1 MSAQCSFLIRIWI
14 LIIRIPVTLIL
25 KSLLHGTF
33 PWNVE
38 YFKYYNPQ
46 QCTVHLYTVQ
56 QARLSNP
63 GNYWLKEQALSGKIW
78 KSPVITGSKNKQ
90 CQARS
95 DNTRQLLDL
104 RTSTIR
110 QDLTIPGNYWLKEQ
124 VLSGKIWQ
132 NPAITG
138 SKNKYCPE
146 RSDNTRQLL
155 FPQSFLWTV
164 QCCMT
169 KYPVLPHLCKT
180 VWIPGNILVLL

>member
-1 MSAQCSFLIRIWI
+1 MYSTLVHCTARKTVKSRKLLAQGTSTVRQD
-14 LIIRIPVTLIL
+14 L
-25 KSLLHGTF
+25 KIT
-33 PWNVE
+33 
-38 YFKYYNPQ
+38 
-46 QCTVHLYTVQ
+46 
-56 QARLSNP
+56 

-132 NPAITG
+132 YPAITG

-155 FPQSFLWTV
+155 DLRTSTV
-164 QCCMT
+164 RLDLT
-169 KYPVLPHLCKT
+169 
-180 VWIPGNILVLL
+180 IPGNYWI